1 MPWASPHWLGIF
13 YCVSEIGLSLWKRSS
28 SSSATSADRGSI
40 RLLWVVII
48 VSVTATM
55 FIEPMTPWSNSAVL
69 RVLRPLWF
77 VLFTLSIVLRWWSIV
92 HLGRFF
98 TVDVAIARDQHVV
111 DDGPYRFVRH
121 PSYTGALGAFLFYGL
136 ARAHW
141 FSAVVLVVPITVAFL
156 RRITIE
162 EAALREGLGASYREY
177 CTRTKRLIPFL
188 Y

>member
-1 MPWASPHWLGIF
+1 MPWVSPHWLGIF
-13 YCVSEIGLSLWKRSS
+13 YCASEVALSLWKRSS
-28 SSSATSADRGSI
+28 ASATSADRGSI
-40 RLLWVVII
+40 RLLWIVILL
-48 VSVTATM
+48 SVTATM
-55 FIEPMTPWSNSAVL
+55 FIEPITPWAASVAL
-69 RVLRPLWF
+69 HQWRPLWF
-77 VLFTLSIVLRWWSIV
+77 VLFTLSIVLRWWSIA

-141 FSAVVLVVPITVAFL
+141 LAAATLVVPITIAFL
-156 RRITIE
+156 RRISIE
-162 EAALREGLGASYREY
+162 EAALRDGLGAPYREY
-177 CTRTKRLIPFL
+177 CTRTKRLIPFV